1 MTTHAATLRA
11 LLTRPGLSVVP
22 SCFDAMSARLVERAG
37 FEVAFMSGYAVS
49 ATQLAMPDAGLIS
62 YEEMVAQ
69 GRRICDAVRIPVIGD
84 GDTGFGNP
92 VNVKRTVR
100 GYHHAGFACV
110 MIEDQAYPKRCGF
123 AHGVAVVDR
132 QDAILRLRA
141 ALAARS
147 EIPAAGGDKKQV
159 LLVRYGGTRK
169 LGGVQVWS
177 VPAVHSNGISP
188 AFLKGDIARQMKD
201 NGLTAYVGP
210 PGGYVLR
217 FSNGLTAYL
226 SGDTG
231 VTAEQEIVVR
241 KSLGANLVV
250 MNIGGVFSTGPK
262 EAAYVINDLVKPN
275 AVIISHANEAG
286 TKGGK
291 PLPKSKTAA
300 FQKMVKVP
308 AYPSLSGVTM
318 EFDGSAKCVKGCSM

>member
-1 MTTHAATLRA
+1 MTTHAAMLRA

-100 GYHHAGFACV
+100 GYHRAGFACV

-141 ALAARS
+141 ALDARS
-147 EIPAAGGDKKQV
+147 EIQAAGGDVLVIGRTDSRGPEGFEEALWRAEAFAELGADIVYFEGPQSEAEMAELNRRVTVPTMLAQV
-159 LLVRYGGTRK
+159 EKAGRPLLSPRQAEA
-169 LGGVQVWS
+169 LGYDL
-177 VPAVHSNGISP
+177 AL
-188 AFLKGDIARQMKD
+188 F
-201 NGLTAYVGP
+201 GLTMVNVAIRAMRDALDLMASGGH
-210 PGGYVLR
+210 PGADRLLPFEELY
-217 FSNGLTAYL
+217 
-226 SGDTG
+226 
-231 VTAEQEIVVR
+231 EIVGFER
-241 KSLGANLVV
+241 YYAE
-250 MNIGGVFSTGPK
+250 
-262 EAAYVINDLVKPN
+262 EARYTPDAEPRR
-275 AVIISHANEAG
+275 
-286 TKGGK
+286 
-291 PLPKSKTAA
+291 
-300 FQKMVKVP
+300 
-308 AYPSLSGVTM
+308 
-318 EFDGSAKCVKGCSM
+318 